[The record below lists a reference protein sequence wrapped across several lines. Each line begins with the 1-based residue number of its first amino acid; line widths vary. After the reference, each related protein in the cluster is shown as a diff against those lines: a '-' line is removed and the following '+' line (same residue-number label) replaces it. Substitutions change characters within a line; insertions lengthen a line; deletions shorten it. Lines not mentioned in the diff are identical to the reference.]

1 MRLFSNSASDTWP
14 RLSTLSS
21 ALSSAWSLALPAAL
35 LLGACAHRPEPLALP
50 TAPVAG
56 VYAEASSP
64 TDPAAPTL
72 AWRSYFTDPAL
83 QALITQALANN
94 RDLRIA
100 AARVQQAQAA
110 WGLQHA
116 ASLPSVVGMAGNSRV
131 HLPAGINPLGSTIQA
146 SGASLGLGFV
156 SWEVDL
162 WNRLG
167 QLQDAAAQNAEAAEQ
182 ARRGA
187 ELSLVAQVAQAHL
200 ALGELDERLALAR
213 QAEASRAE
221 SLRIFTR
228 RVAMGASSRLQLTQ
242 VQTLLTQA
250 QALVV
255 QLEQARA
262 AQAQT
267 LIALV
272 GAPLELPERAD
283 ALSRQSPVARLRTG
297 LPSELLQARP
307 DIVAAEHQLRAAHAQ
322 VGAARAAFYPSLTL
336 TTALGTTSTDFDG
349 LFRSG
354 SKAWLFAPSLNLPLF
369 DGGRRENNLSLQ
381 QARQLEAVAQYEK
394 SIQNAFREVNDALS
408 ASHALERQVH
418 IAEAALQAQTERAR
432 LSERRFDAGSAAF
445 LEVLDA
451 QRDLLSA
458 GQQLVQVRRA
468 AMASRVLLYAALG
481 GGTLAAADAPQSP
494 PSSAPRTATA
504 QP

>member
-1 MRLFSNSASDTWP
+1 MSSLAISAFSLRP
-14 RLSTLSS
+14 RLS
-21 ALSSAWSLALPAAL
+21 AWSFAFGTVL
-35 LLGACAHRPEPLALP
+35 LLGACAHTPEPLALP
-50 TAPVAG
+50 AAPVAG

-64 TDPAAPTL
+64 TDLAAPSL

-131 HLPAGINPLGSTIQA
+131 HLPAGINPLGGTIQA

-167 QLQDAAAQNAEAAEQ
+167 QLQDAAAQSAAAAEQ

-187 ELSLVAQVAQAHL
+187 ELSLVAQVAQAWL

-228 RVAMGASSRLQLTQ
+228 RVAVGASSRLQLTQ

-272 GAPLELPERAD
+272 GTPLDLPERAD

-336 TTALGTTSTDFDG
+336 TSALGTTSTDFDG
-349 LFRSG
+349 LFRG
-354 SKAWLFAPSLNLPLF
+354 ASKAWLFAPSLNLPLF
-369 DGGRRENNLSLQ
+369 DSGRRENNLSLQ
-381 QARQLEAVAQYEK
+381 QARQIEAVAQYEK
-394 SIQNAFREVNDALS
+394 SIQNAFREVNDALT
-408 ASHALERQVH
+408 ASHALEQQVG
-418 IAEAALQAQTERAR
+418 IADAALQAQTERAR

-451 QRDLLSA
+451 QRDLLAA
-458 GQQLVQVRRA
+458 GQQSVQARRA

-481 GGTLAAADAPQSP
+481 GGTLAATQAPADA
-494 PSSAPRTATA
+494 AKAATA

>member
-1 MRLFSNSASDTWP
+1 MSSLAIPAYSPPP
-14 RLSTLSS
+14 RLS
-21 ALSSAWSLALPAAL
+21 AWSFALGTVL
-35 LLGACAHRPEPLALP
+35 LLGACAHTPEPLALP
-50 TAPVAG
+50 AAPVATL
-56 VYAEASSP
+56 YAEASSP
-64 TDPAAPTL
+64 EDPAAPTL
-72 AWRSYFTDPAL
+72 AWRSFFTDPAL
-83 QALITQALANN
+83 QTLITQALANN

-116 ASLPSVVGMAGNSRV
+116 ASLPPVVGMAGNSRV
-131 HLPAGINPLGSTIQA
+131 HLPAGINPLGGTIQA

-167 QLQDAAAQNAEAAEQ
+167 QLQDAAAQSAAAAEQ

-187 ELSLVAQVAQAHL
+187 ELSLVAQVAQAWL

-228 RVAMGASSRLQLTQ
+228 RVAVGASSRLQLTQ

-272 GAPLELPERAD
+272 GTPLDLPERAD
-283 ALSRQSPVARLRTG
+283 ALSRQSPVAPLRTG

-336 TTALGTTSTDFDG
+336 TSALGTTSTDFDG
-349 LFRSG
+349 LFRG
-354 SKAWLFAPSLNLPLF
+354 ASKAWLFAPSLNLPLF

-381 QARQLEAVAQYEK
+381 QARQIEAVAQYEK
-394 SIQNAFREVNDALS
+394 SIQNAFREVNDALT
-408 ASHALERQVH
+408 ASHALEQQVG
-418 IAEAALQAQTERAR
+418 IADAALQAQTERAR

-451 QRDLLSA
+451 QRDLLAA
-458 GQQLVQVRRA
+458 GQQSVQARRA

-481 GGTLAAADAPQSP
+481 GGTLAATQAPADA
-494 PSSAPRTATA
+494 AKAATA